1 MSDRAVAVVTGAA
14 SGIGRAIAG
23 ALASEFR
30 VVGLDL
36 KQAAGGVPVV
46 PVDVTRRADIERAA
60 VAIGQEY
67 GPVAVLVNNAGL
79 LTMNRFLDLTDEEW
93 RRVFDVNVYGV
104 YAVSQVFARLMA
116 KGKGGRIVNVAS
128 LAGKIPLPDQAHYC
142 ASKAAVIM
150 LTRVMAAE
158 LAPMGI
164 RAFAVCPGAV
174 DTEMFGYCLSWTA
187 ERDGR
192 SRDELLREWL
202 APSRLGRLIEPAEV
216 AGFVRYLATGPVDAL
231 TSHALSFDGGVAPW

>member
-1 MSDRAVAVVTGAA
+1 MDRPVAVVTGAA
-14 SGIGRAIAG
+14 SGIGRAIAE
-23 ALASEFR
+23 ALALEFQ
-30 VVGLDL
+30 VVGLDV
-36 KQAAGGVPVV
+36 KEATGDVPVL

-60 VAIGQEY
+60 ARIGQDY
-67 GPVAVLVNNAGL
+67 GRAAVLVNNAGV
-79 LTMNRFLDLTDEEW
+79 LTMNRFLDLPDEEW

-116 KGKGGRIVNVAS
+116 DGRGGRIVNVAS
-128 LAGKIPLPDQAHYC
+128 VAGKVPLADQAHYC

-158 LAPMGI
+158 LASAGI

-174 DTEMFGYCLSWTA
+174 DTELFRYCLSWTA

-192 SRDELLREWL
+192 NRDELLREWL
-202 APSRLGRLIEPAEV
+202 APSRLGRLIEPSEV
-216 AGFVRYLATGPVDAL
+216 AALVRYLATGPVDAM
-231 TSHALSFDGGVAPW
+231 TGHALSFDGGVAPW

>member
-1 MSDRAVAVVTGAA
+1 MGDSAVAVVTGAA
-14 SGIGRAIAG
+14 SGIGRAIAE
-23 ALASEFR
+23 ALAPEFQ

-36 KQAAGGVPVV
+36 KKAAGAVPVF
-46 PVDVTRRADIERAA
+46 PVDVTRRATIEEAA
-60 VAIGQEY
+60 VTIGREY
-67 GPVAVLVNNAGL
+67 GRVAVLVNNAGL

-116 KGKGGRIVNVAS
+116 DGAGGRIVNVAS
-128 LAGKIPLPDQAHYC
+128 VAGKVPLPDQAHYC

-158 LAPMGI
+158 LAPMRI

-174 DTEMFGYCLSWTA
+174 DTEMFSYCLSWTA
-187 ERDGR
+187 KRDGR
-192 SRDELLREWL
+192 HRDELLREWL
-202 APSRLGRLIEPAEV
+202 APSSLGRLIEPAEV

-231 TSHALSFDGGVAPW
+231 TGHALSFDGGVAPW